1 MISYNTVMAIIN
13 PFSRKDIPTKIPSY
27 WDFLAFIIILSS
39 FIVLAYSFHEMM
51 GPYKTGEKIA
61 IKLDAYL
68 LPYYAMRSVMRMLI
82 ALIISFIATFTLG
95 ALAAKHRV
103 AENIIIPSIDIL
115 QSVPILGF
123 LQIFVWGFIV
133 LFPDSMLGPECV
145 AIFGIFTAQVWNMIL
160 SFYQSL
166 KTLPNDIYEV
176 ATVYQLNP
184 WKRFWKIEVPYAMP
198 GLIWNTMMSLSAG
211 WFMVVAAEAI
221 STEYHEIRL
230 PGIGSYI
237 QTAVDQQN
245 SQAILYAVITL
256 FIVIFIYDQ
265 LIFKPINQWI
275 EQYSGA
281 HTNTFIKRSWVS
293 RIFRNSKFGILITA
307 SLRNI
312 KDRWINIEFPSA
324 SIPSPILPARLAWIN
339 ALLSLSLLVIGCY
352 LTYEAWSIAHTT
364 LSITEVS
371 HVAYLGFLTA
381 LRVMVLIS
389 LCTLIWL
396 PVGVW
401 IGMHPTA
408 SRFFQPIIQ
417 FLAAFPPNSLYP
429 VAALAIFHYHLN
441 VNIWCSPLMILGTQW
456 YILFNVIAGAKAL
469 PKNLCYAAKSF
480 HLSRRLWWQK
490 LILPGLFPYII
501 TGMITAAGGAWNASI
516 IAEVVE
522 WGQQRV
528 HADGLGAYIKLAFE
542 QGEVIKLSFGVIVMC
557 VYVLII
563 NRMVWKPLYDIA
575 EKRFKSGASYG

>member
-1 MISYNTVMAIIN
+1 MAIIN
-13 PFSRKDIPTKIPSY
+13 PLSRKDLQTKIPSY
-27 WDFLAFIIILSS
+27 WDILAIFIILSS
-39 FIVLAYSFHEMM
+39 LMVLAYSFHEMV
-51 GPYKTGEKIA
+51 GPYQFGDKIA

-95 ALAAKHRV
+95 ALAAKYKS
-103 AENIIIPSIDIL
+103 AENIIIPSIDVL

-123 LQIFVWGFIV
+123 LQIFVWGFIF
-133 LFPDSMLGPECV
+133 LFPHSMLGPECV

-166 KTLPNDIYEV
+166 KTLPSDIYEV
-176 ATVYQLNP
+176 AAVYQLNA

-221 STEYHEIRL
+221 STEHHEIRL

-245 SQAILYAVITL
+245 SSAIFYAIVTL

-281 HTNTFIKRSWVS
+281 HTNTYIKRSWVS
-293 RIFRNSKFGILITA
+293 RIFRNSRFGRLISTGI
-307 SLRNI
+307 RNV
-312 KDRWINIEFPSA
+312 KDRWINLEFTPRSTPAPMTPLQRSPWA
-324 SIPSPILPARLAWIN
+324 SRFMAVTLLLA
-339 ALLSLSLLVIGCY
+339 GCY
-352 LTYEAWSIAHTT
+352 IAHEAWLIAHAI
-364 LSITEVS
+364 LSWQEFFHVS
-371 HVAYLGFLTA
+371 YLGLLTA
-381 LRVMVLIS
+381 LRVMILIA
-389 LCTLIWL
+389 LCTLIWI

-401 IGMHPTA
+401 IGMNPTA
-408 SRFFQPIIQ
+408 SRIFQPIIQ

-429 VAALAIFHYHLN
+429 AAALAIFHYHLN
-441 VNIWCSPLMILGTQW
+441 VNIWASPLMILGTQW
-456 YILFNVIAGAKAL
+456 YILFNVIAGTKAL
-469 PKNLCYAAKSF
+469 PKNLYYAAKSF
-480 HLSRRLWWQK
+480 QLSRRLWWQK

-522 WGQQRV
+522 WGSQRS

-542 QGEVIKLSFGVIVMC
+542 QGEVVKLAFGVIIMC
-557 VYVLII
+557 IYVLII
-563 NRMVWKPLYDIA
+563 NRLIWKPLYDIA